1 MLGGLSRFLS
11 GDLGYNGLIIGVM
24 LIILG
29 ILLILVVSGLSKRKK
44 E

>member
-1 MLGGLSRFLS
+1 MFGGLSRFLS
-11 GDLGYNGLIIGVM
+11 GDLGYNGIIIGVM

-29 ILLILVVSGLSKRKK
+29 ILIILAINGLSKRKK

>member
-11 GDLGYNGLIIGVM
+11 GDLGYNGALIGIM

-29 ILLILVVSGLSKRKK
+29 ILIILAVNGLSKRKK